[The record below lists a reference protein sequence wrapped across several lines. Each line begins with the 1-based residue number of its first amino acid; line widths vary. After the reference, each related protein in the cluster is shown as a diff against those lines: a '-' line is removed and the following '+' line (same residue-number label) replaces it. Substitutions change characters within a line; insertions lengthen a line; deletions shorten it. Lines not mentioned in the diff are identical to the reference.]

1 MNKNIDQDEL
11 QKFADLA
18 EKWWDSSGE
27 FKPLHVINPIRANY
41 ISSKID
47 LLPAKF

>member
-27 FKPLHVINPIRANY
+27 FKPLHVINPIRFQ
-41 ISSKID
+41 
-47 LLPAKF
+47 LHKFKGRSY